1 MGIDA
6 YISGDVKTRL
16 AVGFF
21 LLEKRPHTYPI
32 ISHTCI
38 VQNITGKLKQDQE
51 ALKKLLPAE
60 DILEFAF
67 TDGQGDE
74 FVVLFTDPVCDKEL
88 LGQLVLRPLFHY
100 DGEKTA
106 EEIGKRLA
114 FPEMRMEKSLDKLA
128 EEILAGNPV
137 LLWEGMDEGIIVGTK
152 KIFIRAIAEPPT
164 DVTIKGPRE
173 GFIEDVKVNTSLVRR
188 RFKTGELKI
197 EYLKVGRR
205 SQTFVAV
212 CYLEGT
218 SVRKVV
224 EEVKEKINK
233 IDIDVIPDSSYL
245 THFLASRPKSLM
257 KQVGT
262 TEKPDIFCAK
272 IAEGR
277 VGILVDGSP
286 IALTVPYLIVED
298 FQSSEDYFVP
308 QYRATFTRLIRLF
321 ALIVAIYLPAFYV
334 AAQLFKLQL
343 LPVKLLLTISG
354 SIRDL
359 PFSPSLEMLLVLIV
373 LEILNEASIRMPKY
387 VGMALSVVGA
397 LVLGETAVSAG
408 FVSTPAIIIIAFS
421 GIGLYAVPNLIEE
434 TSVVR
439 LAMLLIAGSVGTYGI
454 ILATGFIVFYLVTT
468 DTFGSP
474 LVAPFSPM
482 IGKDLR
488 DSLVK
493 YNLGE
498 LKTRPKTFGS
508 KNKRRLRHE

>member
-1 MGIDA
+1 MQN
-6 YISGDVKTRL
+6 ISGTLNKDK
-16 AVGFF
+16 
-21 LLEKRPHTYPI
+21 
-32 ISHTCI
+32 
-38 VQNITGKLKQDQE
+38 E
-51 ALKKLLPAE
+51 ALKNLLPAE
-60 DILEFAF
+60 DILDFAF
-67 TDGQGDE
+67 QTDKGDE
-74 FVVLFTDPVCDKEL
+74 FVILFADPICDKEL
-88 LGQLVLRPLFHY
+88 LGHLIVEPLKSF
-100 DGEKTA
+100 DGKMTA
-106 EEIGKRLA
+106 EEVGKKIA
-114 FPEMRMEKSLDKLA
+114 FPEMRTEKELQKLA
-128 EEILAGNPV
+128 DEILAGNPV
-137 LLWEGMDEGIIVGTK
+137 LLWEGMDFGLIVGTK
-152 KIFIRAIAEPPT
+152 KVFVRAIAEPPT

-188 RFKTGELKI
+188 RFKTGALKI

-218 SVRKVV
+218 SIQKVV
-224 EEVKEKINK
+224 TEVKEKLNK
-233 IDIDVIPDSSYL
+233 IDIDVVPDSSYL
-245 THFLASRPKSLM
+245 THFLASRPKSLV

-308 QYRATFTRLIRLF
+308 QYRATFTRLLRLF
-321 ALIVAIYLPAFYV
+321 ALLVAIYLPAFYV
-334 AAQLFKLQL
+334 AGQLFKIQL
-343 LPVKLLLTISG
+343 FPVKLLMTISG

-359 PFSPSLEMLLVLIV
+359 PFSPSLEMFLVLIV

-434 TSVVR
+434 TSIVR
-439 LAMLLIAGSVGTYGI
+439 LAMLLVAGSVGTYGI
-454 ILATGFIVFYLVTT
+454 ILATGFIIFYLVTT
-468 DTFGSP
+468 DNFGSP

-488 DSLVK
+488 DSLIK
-493 YNLGE
+493 YNLVA
-498 LKTRPKTFGS
+498 LSTRPKVFGS